1 MLKRGRAA
9 KMAEMIK
16 GIADRDKAGRS
27 YYTSNGYTYEL
38 HPDYGRFPD
47 CFEFTMYSGGCCDK
61 EDNLFLST
69 RDVDHPI
76 MMLDPEGNYVKDFGK
91 GLFKETHTLCVTPED
106 TLLCVDVA
114 MHVLREISKDGELIR
129 DIGTPGVPSDSGFDP
144 DIWRKRQRMG
154 KYVPTDV
161 SFDKGWSF
169 FMGVGTIRRAAPPF
183 NKPTGVAFAPSGDL
197 FVSDGYG
204 NAAIHHFTRDGKLIQ
219 TWGGPGDEPGRFV
232 VPHCLCVDVLGRVWV
247 GDRDG
252 NRLHVFSEDGE
263 LLAYFD
269 ENLYQPTGLW
279 ADRNYVYVAERGGGL
294 TMIDME
300 LNVKAQL
307 GFYNSSIRAHGM
319 CGNSR
324 GELFLMPLTTYDRH
338 FLMKLSPVAYV

>member
-1 MLKRGRAA
+1 MA
-9 KMAEMIK
+9 KQICGIK
-16 GIADRDKAGRS
+16 NRDAAGRS
-27 YYTSNGYTYEL
+27 LFMSNGLIYEL
-38 HPDYGRFPD
+38 DPDYGTFPEKY
-47 CFEFTMYSGGCCDK
+47 EFVMYSGGCCDK

-69 RDVDHPI
+69 RDPEHPI

-114 MHVLREISKDGELIR
+114 QHVLRELSKDGEWIR
-129 DIGTPGVPSDSGFDP
+129 DIGTLGKPSDSGFDP
-144 DIWRKRQRMG
+144 DYWRKMQRKG

-169 FMGVGTIRRAAPPF
+169 FMGLETIKRAAPPF
-183 NKPTGVAFAPSGDL
+183 NRPTGVAYGPSGDL

-204 NAAIHHFTRDGKLIQ
+204 NAAIHRFSPDGTLLK
-219 TWGGPGDEPGRFV
+219 TWGGPGDEPGKFV
-232 VPHCLCVDVLGRVWV
+232 VPHCICVDAWERIWV

-252 NRLHVFSEDGE
+252 NRLHVFSNEGE

-279 ADRNYVYVAERGGGL
+279 TDGTLIYVAERGGGMTIIAMDL
-294 TMIDME
+294 T
-300 LNVKAQL
+300 VKAQL
-307 GFYNSSIRAHGM
+307 GFYNSPIRAHGM
-319 CGNSR
+319 CGNSK

-338 FLMKLSPVAYV
+338 FLMKLSPHNNR

>member
-1 MLKRGRAA
+1 
-9 KMAEMIK
+9 MIK
-16 GIADRDKAGRS
+16 EIRGIPGRDQAGHS
-27 YYTSNGYTYEL
+27 DYTSNGFTYRL
-38 HPDYGRFPD
+38 FPDYGNFPD
-47 CFEFTMYSGGCCDK
+47 RFAFTMYSGGCCDQ

-69 RDVDHPI
+69 RDPEHPI
-76 MMLDPEGNYVKDFGK
+76 MMLDPEGNYVKCFGK
-91 GLFKETHTLCVTPED
+91 GLFRETHTLCVTPQN

-114 MHVLREISKDGELIR
+114 QHVLRELTRDGELIR
-129 DIGTPGVPSDSGFDP
+129 DMGTPGVPSDSGFDP
-144 DIWRKRQRMG
+144 DLWRKRQRAG

-169 FMGVGTIRRAAPPF
+169 FMGLETIRRAAPPF
-183 NKPTGVAFAPSGDL
+183 NRPTGAAFGPSGHL

-204 NAAIHHFTRDGKLIQ
+204 NAAIHRFSPDGTLQK
-219 TWGGPGDEPGRFV
+219 TWGGPGDQPGRFV
-232 VPHCLCVDVLGRVWV
+232 VPHCICVDSLNRVWV

-252 NRLHVFSEDGE
+252 NRIHVFSQDGE

-279 ADRNYVYVAERGGGL
+279 ADDTYVYAAERGGGL
-294 TMIDME
+294 TIFNME
-300 LNVKAQL
+300 LEVVSQL

-319 CGNSR
+319 CGNHK

-338 FLMKLSPVAYV
+338 FLMKLSPLSVPERTTGRS